1 MTHAGFLLARCL
13 ERHGIRYV
21 FGLPG
26 GQTGGLYNAIA
37 HPSTKLEHVLVRDEC
52 AAPYAADALARVTGV
67 PGVCDATL
75 GPGAVKLTTGLME
88 AYNASI
94 PLLAIVSNVA
104 RDWGHLTSRGAAS
117 QAIDQGQVL
126 APLAKRVIQI
136 TEPTAIPTLV
146 RSALITAVSGRP
158 GPVVLD
164 IPVDV
169 LSAEIPEDLLDL
181 PDELITF
188 PRLRSVPETNTIESA
203 LELLENAE
211 RPILVLGGGAAISN
225 ASEEATAL
233 AEHFGLPV
241 ATSWG
246 GKGLFDERHPLA
258 LGLIGSNG
266 TRAADA
272 ARREADLVL
281 LVGFKHSQNS
291 TFNWSFPS
299 LEQKV
304 VHIDIDGDEIER
316 LRAPDV
322 ALLGDAR
329 ATLRNILAVSAE
341 RTVRTRPA
349 WMERID
355 DIRGRWDAD
364 RDAELALGGSPIK
377 PQRVIKAIEDQL
389 TERDLVVADASFSS
403 GWVGVFLRARGA
415 GARRFLFPR
424 GAASLGW
431 GLPAAIGA
439 WMSGRYDRIF
449 VLAGDGAAAYHLAE
463 MATARRVGARII
475 YVVLNND
482 TLGWS
487 YWTQAMRFDGARQS
501 VNLEHIEFAQIARG
515 LGWEGA
521 HCEEP
526 EMLDD
531 AMARAVQ
538 AEGCTLIETISD
550 LHETPVFSY
559 RESNAAKQADNA
571 SAY

>member
-1 MTHAGFLLARCL
+1 MAHAGFLLARCL
-13 ERHGIRYV
+13 ERHGIRHI

-37 HPSTKLEHVLVRDEC
+37 HPSTRLQHVLVRDEC

-94 PLLAIVSNVA
+94 PILAIVSNVA

-117 QAIDQGQVL
+117 QAVDQGRVL
-126 APLAKRVIQI
+126 EPLAKRVIYV
-136 TEPTAIPTLV
+136 TDPAALPTLV

-169 LSAEIPEDLLDL
+169 LSAEVPDALLDL
-181 PDELITF
+181 PDEPIRF
-188 PRLRSVPETNTIESA
+188 PRTRSVPEDSA
-203 LELLENAE
+203 LDRALALIETAE
-211 RPILVLGGGAAISN
+211 RPIMVLGGGTAIS
-225 ASEEATAL
+225 EAGAEAAAL
-233 AEHFGLPV
+233 ADRFGMPV
-241 ATSWG
+241 ATTWG
-246 GKGLFDERHPLA
+246 GKGLVDERGPLA
-258 LGLIGSNG
+258 LGLIGTNG

-272 ARREADLVL
+272 ARKEADLVL
-281 LVGFKHSQNS
+281 LVGFKHAQNS
-291 TFNWSFPS
+291 TFSWTFP
-299 LEQKV
+299 EPGQTV
-304 VHIDIDGDEIER
+304 IHIDVDAEEIER
-316 LRAPDV
+316 LRQPDV
-322 ALLGDAR
+322 ALIGDAR
-329 ATLRNILAVSAE
+329 ATLHRLLVLSEGRSAPS
-341 RTVRTRPA
+341 RGGWTG
-349 WMERID
+349 RIA
-355 DIRGRWDAD
+355 DIRARWDAD
-364 RDAELALGGSPIK
+364 RDAERALGGSPLK
-377 PQRVIKAIEDQL
+377 PQRIVSAIEAQL

-403 GWVGVFLRARGA
+403 GWIGVFMRARGA

-439 WMSGRYDRIF
+439 WMSGQYDRIF

-463 MATARRVGARII
+463 MATARRIGARIV

-487 YWTQAMRFDGARQS
+487 WWTQAMRFDGARQS
-501 VNLEHIEFAQIARG
+501 VDLQHIEFAKLAEGFGWTGAR
-515 LGWEGA
+515 
-521 HCEEP
+521 CDEP
-526 EMLDD
+526 GSLDE
-531 AMARAVQ
+531 ALERA
-538 AEGCTLIETISD
+538 AASDGCTLVETISD
-550 LHETPVFSY
+550 LHETPVFAY
-559 RESNAAKQADNA
+559 RESNSARQTDNA